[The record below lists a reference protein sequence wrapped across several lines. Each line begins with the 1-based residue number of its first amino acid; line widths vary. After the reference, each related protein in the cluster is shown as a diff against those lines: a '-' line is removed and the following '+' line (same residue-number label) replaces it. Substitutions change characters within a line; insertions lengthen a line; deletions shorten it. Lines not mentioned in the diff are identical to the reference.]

1 MQYCLIQIYG
11 LHLTLFTVAYKK
23 IQILWSNT
31 KIDLISENLV
41 DTRCYFD
48 VARSPRKRPNL
59 ETKSTK
65 LYKHYINISRIF
77 SENVIEIPQVVQ
89 KIWRFSPL
97 ILTIFI
103 NVLDFLKFLIT
114 KKQITWMSVF
124 FFLLQPTLKMLFNN
138 CARLYWY

>member
-65 LYKHYINISRIF
+65 LYKHYINISHIF

-114 KKQITWMSVF
+114 KKQTTWMSVF

-138 CARLYWY
+138 CTRLYWY